1 MSPPDTL
8 APSLFNESAAVES
21 EPLRQPRT
29 LVDLMYE
36 GFYLLFLL
44 KNRNPPQDAPAFTV
58 RIKQFLDKFERE
70 ARKLNISPD
79 DIYAA
84 KYAFCAATDETIL
97 ASQFNIRS
105 DWERQPLQLIFFG
118 EQLAGENFFT
128 MLESLREQGA
138 RRLQALEVFHL
149 CLLLGFQG
157 KYMLEG
163 PEKLSYLTARLG
175 DEITHLKGKRAAFAP
190 FWKIPDQIKH
200 LIKNEIPL
208 WMLVSTFVLFG
219 MLAFLGFKW
228 LLARESAAALEPYQ
242 NVVQLAPRA
251 AHVTVTLP

>member
-1 MSPPDTL
+1 MSAPDTL
-8 APSLFNESAAVES
+8 APSLFLEPAAAESA
-21 EPLRQPRT
+21 PLRQPRT

-44 KNRNPPQDAPAFTV
+44 KNRNPPQDAAAFTA

-70 ARKLNISPD
+70 ARKLHISPD

-97 ASQFNIRS
+97 ASQFNIRNE
-105 DWERQPLQLIFFG
+105 WERQPLQLVFFG

-175 DEITHLKGKRAAFAP
+175 DEITHLKGKRAVFAP

-208 WMLVSTFVLFG
+208 WMIVSTFALLG
-219 MLAFLGFKW
+219 MLAFLGFQW
-228 LLARESAAALEPYQ
+228 LLARESQAALAPYQ

-251 AHVTVTLP
+251 AHVTITLP